1 MQPIDIKGYDYGKAS
16 VEQSPLSLQDLALLK
31 KTLLWSDDDDRYL
44 QMAGEVLKDQVDD
57 VLDLWYGYVGG
68 NEHLVYYFTKNGQPQ
83 SDYLSA
89 VRARFGQWILDLCNR
104 PYDQDW
110 LNYQHEI
117 AKRHHSTKK
126 NMTDGVDAVPL
137 VNLRYMV
144 AFIYPITATIK
155 SFLAKKEHSANDVEA
170 MHNAWFKAVTLSVV
184 LWCYPYVNKG
194 EF

>member
-1 MQPIDIKGYDYGKAS
+1 METIKGYDYGKATL
-16 VEQSPLSLQDLALLK
+16 EQSPVTMQDLALLK
-31 KTLLWSDDDDRYL
+31 KTLLWTDEDDRYL
-44 QMAGEVLKDQVDD
+44 KMAGEVLEDQTND

-68 NEHLVYYFTKNGQPQ
+68 NDHLVHYFAQNGQPNM
-83 SDYLSA
+83 DYLNA
-89 VRARFGQWILDLCNR
+89 VRARFGQWILDVCQK

-126 NMTDGVDAVPL
+126 NQIDGVDSVP
-137 VNLRYMV
+137 VIHYRYMT

-155 SFLAKKEHSANDVEA
+155 SFLANKGHSQADVEG
-170 MHNAWFKAVTLSVV
+170 MYNAWFKAVTLTVI
-184 LWCYPYVNKG
+184 LWTYPYINKG

>member
-1 MQPIDIKGYDYGKAS
+1 MMKPIKGYDYGKATL
-16 VEQSPLSLQDLALLK
+16 EQSPVTLQDLALLK

-44 QMAGEVLKDQVDD
+44 KMAGEVLKEQTND

-68 NEHLVYYFTKNGQPQ
+68 NEHLVYYFTKDGQPNM
-83 SDYLSA
+83 DYLTA
-89 VRARFGQWILDLCNR
+89 VRARFGQWILDVCLK

-110 LNYQHEI
+110 LNYQYEI

-126 NMTDGVDAVPL
+126 NQADGVYTVPIIHY
-137 VNLRYMV
+137 RYMT

-155 SFLAKKEHSANDVEA
+155 SFLSKKGHSQEDIDG
-170 MHNAWFKAVTLSVV
+170 MHNAWFKAVTLTVI
-184 LWCYPYVNKG
+184 LWTYPYINKN